1 MKGGGTILNYEQNK
15 NEPGSY
21 RKLWLLNDSFWEPG
35 WESKIGR
42 AVRRSL
48 SYHQIQFS
56 QYTSPFHILTHIV
69 LKFLT

>member
-35 WESKIGR
+35 WESKFGR
-42 AVRRSL
+42 AL
-48 SYHQIQFS
+48 SRTPIES
-56 QYTSPFHILTHIV
+56 
-69 LKFLT
+69 

>member
-1 MKGGGTILNYEQNK
+1 MTGGGTILNYEQNK

-42 AVRRSL
+42 AVSRSL
-48 SYHQIQFS
+48 I
-56 QYTSPFHILTHIV
+56 
-69 LKFLT
+69 

>member
-35 WESKIGR
+35 WESKFGR
-42 AVRRSL
+42 AVRRSHENTL
-48 SYHQIQFS
+48 FKNIIEQ
-56 QYTSPFHILTHIV
+56 T
-69 LKFLT
+69 